1 VTGGHDAHAEPGA
14 TEVDA
19 DGQVH
24 ADGQVDADV
33 AAVDPSDKYAKLSPF
48 ELKAALLEVAAAS
61 AARNHLPLLD
71 AGRGNPNWVASRP
84 REAFFLL
91 GNFALGEGRA
101 TWNEGILIGQPKA
114 PGIAERLASYLAYH
128 HQSPGSRLL
137 EGIVAHGVDRGFE
150 PDAWVHELVD
160 GIIGDHYPGPDRML
174 VHAEKIVREYLVDEL
189 CGGVAPDS
197 FDLFAVE
204 GGTAAMCYVFDS
216 LTTNGLLDQGDRV
229 ALMVPAFTP
238 YLEIPKL
245 DRYGFDVLELR
256 ATAVGPAGEPNG
268 QYLDTEIDHL
278 SDPSIKALFVINP
291 ANPGSVML
299 APGTVNRLAKVV
311 MEDNPELIIVSDD
324 VYSTFVP
331 GFRSLLADLPRNT
344 IGVYSFSKYFGC
356 TGWRLGVVAL
366 AKDNVIDD
374 RLRAED
380 NEDHEVL
387 ARRYETITTNPTELA
402 FIDRMVAD
410 SRQVALN
417 HTAGLS
423 LPQQVQMTLFAGA
436 ALVDLDDVYRTR
448 TREIVNHRLA
458 NLYRGLGIDLPD
470 DPLRAGYYAELDL
483 LAWARTRYEPGFA
496 EWLVVH
502 HDPLDPLFH
511 LAEEDAIVLLNGGG
525 FEGPEWSVRV
535 SLANLPDEAYLRIG
549 AELATVFDG
558 FQDEYRADVGTAG

>member
-1 VTGGHDAHAEPGA
+1 MGGPGP
-14 TEVDA
+14 
-19 DGQVH
+19 
-24 ADGQVDADV
+24 
-33 AAVDPSDKYAKLSPF
+33 DPIGAGDEAGLAKLSPF
-48 ELKAALLEVAAAS
+48 ELKAALRAVAAAS
-61 AARNHLPLLD
+61 AERNHLPLLD
-71 AGRGNPNWVASRP
+71 AGRGNPNWVAALP
-84 REAFFLL
+84 REAFFFL
-91 GNFALGEGRA
+91 GQFAMREARA
-101 TWNEGILIGQPKA
+101 TWNEGILVGHPKRA
-114 PGIAERLASYLAYH
+114 GVADRLAAHLEYH
-128 HQSPGSRLL
+128 RDEPGVRLL
-137 EGIVAHGVDRGFE
+137 DRIIVHGIDRGFD
-150 PDAWVHELVD
+150 PDAWVHELVE
-160 GIIGDHYPGPDRML
+160 GIIGDQYPVPDRML
-174 VHAEKIVREYLVDEL
+174 VHAEQIVKEYLVDEL
-189 CGGVAPDS
+189 CGGVDPGS

-216 LTTNGLLDQGDRV
+216 LTTNGLLDRGDRV

-245 DRYGFDVLELR
+245 DRYGFDVLELQ
-256 ATAVGPAGEPNG
+256 ATAVRPTGELTG
-268 QYLDTEIDHL
+268 QYLDTEIDRL

-291 ANPGSVML
+291 TNPGSVML
-299 APGTVNRLAKVV
+299 APGTVNRLAQVV
-311 MEDNPELIIVSDD
+311 MRDNPELIIVSDD

-331 GFRSLLADLPRNT
+331 EFRSLLADLPRNT

-366 AKDNVIDD
+366 AKDNVIDE
-374 RLRAED
+374 RLQRAD
-380 NEDHEVL
+380 NEDREAL
-387 ARRYETITTNPTELA
+387 ERRYETITTNPTELP

-436 ALVDLDDVYRTR
+436 ALVDTEDLYRTR
-448 TREIVNHRLA
+448 TREIVGHRLA
-458 NLYRGLGIDLPD
+458 NLYRGLGIDLPA

-496 EWLVVH
+496 EWLVAA

-511 LAEEDAIVLLNGGG
+511 LADEDAIVLLNGGG

-558 FQDEYRADVGTAG
+558 FQDEYREAVAPGGGPAGV

>member
-1 VTGGHDAHAEPGA
+1 MSVPGGELIGRELREGDPADRDARL
-14 TEVDA
+14 
-19 DGQVH
+19 
-24 ADGQVDADV
+24 
-33 AAVDPSDKYAKLSPF
+33 AKLSPF
-48 ELKAALLEVAAAS
+48 ELKAALLDVAAAS

-71 AGRGNPNWVASRP
+71 AGRGNPNWVAARP

-91 GNFALGEGRA
+91 GQFAMREART
-101 TWNEGILIGQPKA
+101 TWNEGILVGQPKRA
-114 PGIAERLASYLAYH
+114 GVSERLAAFLEYH
-128 HQSPGSRLL
+128 HDDPGARLL
-137 EGIVAHGVDRGFE
+137 DRIVVHGIDRGFD

-174 VHAEKIVREYLVDEL
+174 VHAEEIVKEYLVDEL
-189 CGGVAPDS
+189 CGGVDPGS

-216 LTTNGLLDQGDRV
+216 LTTNGLLDRGDRV

-238 YLEIPKL
+238 YLEIPRL
-245 DRYGFDVLELR
+245 DRYGFDVLELQ
-256 ATAVGPAGEPNG
+256 ATAVRPSGELTG
-268 QYLDTEIDHL
+268 QYLDTEIDRL
-278 SDPSIKALFVINP
+278 ADPSVKALFVINP
-291 ANPGSVML
+291 TNPGSVML
-299 APGTVNRLAKVV
+299 APGTVNRLAEVV
-311 MEDNPELIIVSDD
+311 IEDNPELIIVSDD

-331 GFRSLLADLPRNT
+331 EFRSLLADLPRNT

-356 TGWRLGVVAL
+356 TGWRLGVIAL

-374 RLRAED
+374 RLQRAD
-380 NEDHEVL
+380 NEDRDALH
-387 ARRYETITTNPTELA
+387 RRYETITTDPTSLP

-423 LPQQVQMTLFAGA
+423 VPQQVQMTLFAGA
-436 ALVDLDDVYRTR
+436 ALVDTEDIYRSR
-448 TREIVNHRLA
+448 TREIVNHRLG
-458 NLYRGLGIDLPD
+458 NLYRGLGLDLPA

-483 LAWARTRYEPGFA
+483 LHWARTRYEPAFA
-496 EWLVVH
+496 EWLVATRH
-502 HDPLDPLFH
+502 PLDPLFH
-511 LAEEDAIVLLNGGG
+511 LADEDAIVLLNGGG

-558 FQDEYRADVGTAG
+558 FQDEYRATLADAAGDPPA